1 MNPELRSAM
10 LGQGDAE
17 TGKESDRGLINY
29 LLRMSAVGLLRLVE
43 RVKYQVEVSP
53 ESLANLRAANGILGS
68 EALIAYANHKK
79 FIDAAYI
86 ILVLRAVFS
95 NLKAAGVPMAEKYT
109 QPNLQH
115 PMSVLFAPLAQLV
128 KSAGV
133 ELLPTHQEGVTI
145 KNLFGHKK
153 DSSGNVVRVLGQFI
167 NKGRGHLVGI
177 NPESR
182 RNPDAGLLPFRN
194 GLAVLIANN
203 PDVKV
208 LPIGFIYVETTKT
221 MQILV
226 GEPFIPVVEL
236 GGDTNAQSSSDQVD
250 KDTIAEITA
259 LCRVK
264 LESLLES
271 AEESQ
276 PGE

>member
-1 MNPELRSAM
+1 MNKELKSAM
-10 LGQGDAE
+10 LGDAE
-17 TGKESDRGLINY
+17 GGKESDRGIFEQ
-29 LLRMSAVGLLRLVE
+29 LLRLSAVGLLQILE
-43 RVKYQVEVSP
+43 RIKYRVDVSP
-53 ESLANLRAANGILGS
+53 ESLTNLKFANGILAS

-95 NLKAAGVPMAEKYT
+95 NLRAAGVPMAEKYT

-145 KNLFGHKK
+145 KKIFGRGK
-153 DSSGNVVRVLGQFI
+153 DTRGTVAAVLNKFVQEGQ
-167 NKGRGHLVGI
+167 GHLVGI

-182 RNPDAGLLPFRN
+182 RNPEPVLLEFRK

-203 PDVKV
+203 PSVKV
-208 LPIGFIYVETTKT
+208 MPIGFVYDEVKKT
-221 MQILV
+221 MEIRV
-226 GEPFIPVVEL
+226 GELFVPSKEL
-236 GGDTNAQSSSDQVD
+236 DSDAGVD
-250 KDTIAEITA
+250 DASGRVSKDTIAEITA
-259 LCRVK
+259 LCRAK
-264 LESLLES
+264 LEDLLASPTESSSLS
-271 AEESQ
+271 
-276 PGE
+276 G